1 MPATPKNSAPAAK
14 TAPAKAAPAGATAT
28 PAERQAMIAKAAYF
42 IAQQRGFGGGNEAA
56 DWIQAEQQ
64 VDLVLKKLK

>member
-1 MPATPKNSAPAAK
+1 MPATPKNSAPATKA
-14 TAPAKAAPAGATAT
+14 APAKAAVT

-64 VDLVLKKLK
+64 VDAVLKKSK

>member
-1 MPATPKNSAPAAK
+1 MPATPKNSAPATKA
-14 TAPAKAAPAGATAT
+14 APAKAAVT

-42 IAQQRGFGGGNEAA
+42 IAQQRGFGGGGGNEAA

-64 VDLVLKKLK
+64 VDLVLKKSK